1 MVSFTL
7 VLTVPVLNL
16 DLLVIGN
23 FVLIFLRALFI
34 TYITFSLF
42 SGDCRKGG
50 PLAVTDANLLL
61 GRLMPDYFPKIF
73 GQSEKEPLDVEAS
86 RTAFEKLA
94 KEINAT
100 NDKELSLDEIVYG
113 CISFS
118 FFG

>member
-1 MVSFTL
+1 M
-7 VLTVPVLNL
+7 PVLNL
-16 DLLVIGN
+16 ALLVIGI
-23 FVLIFLRALFI
+23 FVLPHLYIHYLTYFLS
-34 TYITFSLF
+34 FSPRVIVY
-42 SGDCRKGG
+42 RKGG

-94 KEINAT
+94 KEINASS
-100 NDKELSLDEIVYG
+100 DKELSLDEIVYG
-113 CISFS
+113 CISLFFLF